1 MKSRM
6 KLLVKLPEAQT
17 VTHLDVCPE
26 AAGSASKCMYSVACS
41 IKMENQTLLKTYR
54 TIRRDFWLSNGSS
67 PGFFSPE
74 FVKARTD
81 AQDAC

>member
-1 MKSRM
+1 M

-26 AAGSASKCMYSVACS
+26 AAGSASKCMYSVANS
-41 IKMENQTLLKTYR
+41 IKMEKKAPPQTYR
-54 TIRRDFWLSNGSS
+54 TIRRDFWLANGSS

-74 FVKARTD
+74 LVKARTD